1 MKNNSNSRIQTN
13 NGIGRVTFMCSF
25 VAKFIVIG
33 LTIFPLIGFSQLKR
47 ISAEIPVKPKL
58 VLSDSI
64 QSLTLINRSITPE
77 FVRFHS
83 DSLQVAFYRKNFNV
97 KAVLLDSLVADTTLR
112 ALGELLFES
121 TRYDVV
127 IPLERNL
134 YRQLSYSQTPEP
146 LSWKEVEDICNQY
159 NTDALVVLEN
169 SAISIQ
175 TEYSGGSFREAKI
188 KNEYRMH
195 WRLYYP
201 KSQIILADVIH
212 SENFDWSNADYDL
225 YNLFQGLPR
234 VYDATIFTAL
244 QASIRFSDLIAPRWE
259 KERRFYYA
267 VRKSEIDLSEKFI
280 ENNDWEGA
288 LNNWLKYVDSGPK
301 SRRSKVMLNVG
312 LAYEM
317 LGDTKEAAV
326 WVNKSLRT
334 TYREVTN
341 SYYKS
346 LLKRI
351 VQADKK

>member
-1 MKNNSNSRIQTN
+1 MKNDLNHCAKAN
-13 NGIGRVTFMCSF
+13 NHVERRCSLSILI
-25 VAKFIVIG
+25 VLSFI
-33 LTIFPLIGFSQLKR
+33 LFPIMGFSQLKR

-64 QSLTLINRSITPE
+64 QSLTLLNRSLTSE
-77 FVRFHS
+77 FIRTNP
-83 DSLQVAFYRKNFNV
+83 DSLQVGFYRKNFNA
-97 KAVLLDSLVADTTLR
+97 KTILLDSLVADTTLR

-121 TRYDVV
+121 TRYDIV

-134 YRQLSYSQTPEP
+134 YRQLSYNQTPEP
-146 LSWKEVEDICNQY
+146 LSWNEVEDICNQY

-169 SAISIQ
+169 CAIGIQ
-175 TEYSGGSFREAKI
+175 TEYSGSSLREAKI
-188 KNEYRMH
+188 KNEYRIH

-234 VYDATIFTAL
+234 VHETAIFTAL

-259 KERRFYYA
+259 KVRRFYYV
-267 VRKSEIDLSEKFI
+267 VRKPEIDLSEKFI

-317 LGDTKEAAV
+317 LGDTKEAVV
-326 WVNKSLRT
+326 WVNKSLRM
-334 TYREVTN
+334 TYRETTN